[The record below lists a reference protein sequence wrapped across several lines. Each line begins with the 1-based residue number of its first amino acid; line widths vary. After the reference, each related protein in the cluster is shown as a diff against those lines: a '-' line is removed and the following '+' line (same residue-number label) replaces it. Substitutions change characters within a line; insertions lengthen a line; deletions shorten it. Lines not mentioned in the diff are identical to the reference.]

1 MMIVILNIQLTNGLV
16 NKCKKLQEERS
27 FRNGKNLETERETF
41 LMAYYKKKIDS
52 VFWVSCSN

>member
-1 MMIVILNIQLTNGLV
+1 MNTHFMMIVILNIQLTNGLV

-41 LMAYYKKKIDS
+41 LMAYYKKK
-52 VFWVSCSN
+52 